1 MMALEFVVDVTPQGK
16 QRARSGNGHHYTPQ
30 KTRDYEALIGLYAKQ
45 AMTAAK
51 RDPLTGAVRVHI
63 VARMPMPQ
71 SWSQKKRRAMNH
83 MPAVAK
89 PDTDNIAKSICDA
102 MNGIVYLD
110 DKQVWCASV
119 ERYWDIKGSVQVVIH
134 TDRRDD
140 ACVTS

>member
-30 KTRDYEALIGLYAKQ
+30 KTREYESLIALHSKQ
-45 AMTAAK
+45 AMIAANLE
-51 RDPLTGAVRVHI
+51 PLTGAVRVHI
-63 VARMPMPQ
+63 VAKMPMPK
-71 SWSQKKRRAMNH
+71 SWSQKKRREMNH
-83 MPAVAK
+83 LPAVVK

-119 ERYWDIKGSVQVVIH
+119 ERYWDIEGSLQVVIH
-134 TDRRDD
+134 TDRGND
-140 ACVTS
+140 ACVTE